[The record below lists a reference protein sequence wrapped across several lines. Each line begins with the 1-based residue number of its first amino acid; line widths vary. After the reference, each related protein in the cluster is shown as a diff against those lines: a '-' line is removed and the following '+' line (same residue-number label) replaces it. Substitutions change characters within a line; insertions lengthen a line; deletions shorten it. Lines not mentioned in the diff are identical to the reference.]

1 MKRKKLFR
9 RKINIYFDLI
19 DKVIIS
25 LGIISVFIIIFI
37 NVFLSD
43 FITDENKGIVYSIL
57 TSITASS
64 IFYIFN
70 ISIPKI
76 KEIKGLRQYIEKYI
90 VTIDDFSL
98 LICSHLYP
106 EFKFKTVDDILKS
119 PDLID
124 FDVRYKKLFEDKVE
138 FDMVY
143 LTVKAQK
150 NILDLFLVNYSN
162 CLNKSILID
171 LNDLNSS
178 IYSIEYLINTKSILT
193 NSKYSEK
200 LNEFENDIRKT
211 LFENYLLLMK
221 TSQKIKSIYLI

>member
-1 MKRKKLFR
+1 M

-25 LGIISVFIIIFI
+25 TGIISVFAIIFI

-43 FITDENKGIVYSIL
+43 VITDENKGIVYSIL

-106 EFKFKTVDDILKS
+106 EFKFKTVDDFLKS

-124 FDVRYKKLFEDKVE
+124 FNERYKKLFDDKVE
-138 FDMVY
+138 FDMIY

-150 NILDLFLVNYSN
+150 DILDLFLVSYSN
-162 CLNKSILID
+162 CLNKLILID
-171 LNDLNSS
+171 LNELNSS
-178 IYSIEYLINTKSILT
+178 INCVEYLINSKSILT
-193 NSKYSEK
+193 NSMYSGK
-200 LNEFENDIRKT
+200 LPELENSIRKT
-211 LFENYLLLMK
+211 LFDNYLLIMK
-221 TSQKIKSIYLI
+221 TSVKIKSIYLI